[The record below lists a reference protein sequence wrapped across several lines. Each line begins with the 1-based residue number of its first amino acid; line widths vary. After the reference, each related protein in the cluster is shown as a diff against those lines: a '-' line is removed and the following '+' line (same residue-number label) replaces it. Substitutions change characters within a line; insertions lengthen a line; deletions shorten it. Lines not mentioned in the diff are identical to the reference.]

1 MIIQFDNRHYIIFT
15 IKYHEVCDFAIKLIA
30 HFHLIVRDQSAK
42 RDLCQN
48 VMMRK
53 GIFQTCKHPAFK
65 SSNDALRIEFL
76 LTGEEMWEEQAN

>member
-1 MIIQFDNRHYIIFT
+1 MLSFSLVIFLLMFSL
-15 IKYHEVCDFAIKLIA
+15 KLNLLMFIKLIA